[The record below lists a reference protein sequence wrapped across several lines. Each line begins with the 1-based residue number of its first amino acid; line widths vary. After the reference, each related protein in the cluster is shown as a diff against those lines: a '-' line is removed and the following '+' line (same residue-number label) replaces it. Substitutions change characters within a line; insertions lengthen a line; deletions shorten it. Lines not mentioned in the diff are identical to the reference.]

1 MSTPS
6 IDPQPNDA
14 PPGVPAPPPGFS
26 VPSPSAYTTRPGY
39 GQPGYGQP
47 GYAPTGYVAPNP
59 APGYGGGQAQPAYAA
74 AWTPAPPPG
83 KPPVKAWDVA
93 LTVILLIGDLGIA
106 AVASFMAVFLVMA
119 SDPCGV
125 RACSTELITL
135 GWLLGMGLPWLVLIV
150 VATISI
156 VRLVRRRLAFWVP
169 LVGAAAI
176 VLSLVL
182 AFSITAAGVPTG

>member
-1 MSTPS
+1 MSTPP

-14 PPGVPAPPPGFS
+14 AAAPGVPAPPPGYS
-26 VPSPSAYTTRPGY
+26 VPSASAYATTPGY
-39 GQPGYGQP
+39 GQH
-47 GYAPTGYVAPNP
+47 GYAPPGYP
-59 APGYGGGQAQPAYAA
+59 APPPSPAYGGPPRPAYAA
-74 AWTPAPPPG
+74 AWSPVPPPG
-83 KPPVKAWDVA
+83 KPPVKSWDVA
-93 LTVILLIGDLGIA
+93 VTVILLIGDLGIA

-125 RACSTELITL
+125 RACSTEIITL

-150 VATISI
+150 VAVISI